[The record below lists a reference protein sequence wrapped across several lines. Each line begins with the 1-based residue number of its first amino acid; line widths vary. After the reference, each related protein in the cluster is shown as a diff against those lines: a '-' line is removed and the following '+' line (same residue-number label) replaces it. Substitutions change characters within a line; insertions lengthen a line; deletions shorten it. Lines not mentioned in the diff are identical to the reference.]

1 MVVCLGRIFIQNTYA
16 KFTSGYETGN
26 DIANLNLSFD
36 VKISNLEEYEE
47 ISVDANSYEVFNV
60 NVKNSSSNTVY
71 YGVWYMMASPKE
83 KSSDIVIARS
93 SDSTVNTSGSIV
105 SSKDV
110 TVTIVIKN
118 NSSSNIKVNI
128 GVVSSLKSTSDIEYL
143 GGKKLINE
151 NTIVPYSLSNVPV
164 GSYVK
169 YTGNNGCSGKA
180 CEGENA
186 NYVSSS
192 DMGYC
197 YNSKFKYSS
206 NGWRVAYI
214 QNGSAYLT
222 TGGSPECMSTD
233 ENGVASS
240 EIVST
245 FEVTGGAP
253 KHRANLN
260 AYALKYCN
268 STYAYGGICN
278 SSSIWNMNETDFK
291 KITGSTLSL
300 TSCYKLSENKNC
312 GYQNDLIDNTGF
324 YWYSEMVASD
334 SYNTFYWDPNMRVND
349 FSYSRFN
356 LGIRPVIRLKSSVVV
371 TGGSGTMSDPFILSL
386 NTSKKLSDVSV
397 GSYIKYVGNNGCSGK
412 ACEGENA
419 NYVDSSDMGYCYNS
433 KFKYSS
439 NGWRVAYI
447 QNGSAYLTTG
457 GSPECMSTDEN
468 GVASSEIVSTFEVTG
483 GAPKHRANL
492 NAYALKYCNSTYAY
506 GGICNSSSIWN
517 MNETDFKKITG
528 STLSLT
534 SCYKLSENKN
544 CGYQNDLID
553 NAGFYWYSEMDSSN
567 SHNTFYWD
575 PNMRVNDFSYSRFNL
590 GIRPV
595 IRLKSSIVVTG
606 GSGTMEDPYVISN
619 G

>member
-1 MVVCLGRIFIQNTYA
+1 MKIKREYLYLLFLLVICLGFGFVLKNTYA

-26 DIANLNLSFD
+26 DIANLNLSFNL
-36 VKISNLEEYEE
+36 KISNLEEYEE
-47 ISVDANSYEVFNV
+47 ITVDKGDYEVFNV
-60 NVKNSSSNTVY
+60 NVKNSSGSTSY
-71 YGVWYMMASPKE
+71 YGIWYQMVSPKSI
-83 KSSDIVIARS
+83 SSDIVIARS
-93 SDSTVNTSGSIV
+93 SDSTVNTSGSI
-105 SSKDV
+105 SNGGDV
-110 TVTIVIKN
+110 TTTIIVKN

-128 GVVSSLKSTSDIEYL
+128 GVASSLKSTSDIEYL
-143 GGKKLINE
+143 GGKKLI
-151 NTIVPYSLSNVPV
+151 TGTTSVYKKLSSVEV

-245 FEVTGGAP
+245 YDVT
-253 KHRANLN
+253 
-260 AYALKYCN
+260 
-268 STYAYGGICN
+268 S
-278 SSSIWNMNETDFK
+278 
-291 KITGSTLSL
+291 
-300 TSCYKLSENKNC
+300 
-312 GYQNDLIDNTGF
+312 
-324 YWYSEMVASD
+324 
-334 SYNTFYWDPNMRVND
+334 
-349 FSYSRFN
+349 
-356 LGIRPVIRLKSSVVV
+356 
-371 TGGSGTMSDPFILSL
+371 
-386 NTSKKLSDVSV
+386 
-397 GSYIKYVGNNGCSGK
+397 
-412 ACEGENA
+412 
-419 NYVDSSDMGYCYNS
+419 
-433 KFKYSS
+433 
-439 NGWRVAYI
+439 
-447 QNGSAYLTTG
+447 
-457 GSPECMSTDEN
+457 
-468 GVASSEIVSTFEVTG
+468 